1 MASKDNAPNR
11 DRKRLPRRRFLQTIG
26 QVVGA
31 AACSLAL
38 PAAARAATARL
49 AKPIRL
55 GLIADLHHDVM
66 HDAPAR
72 LDVFLEA
79 MAADPPDALIQLGDF
94 AQAKKQNRPLVE
106 KFKKAHPVTLH
117 VIGNHDTDGGLSF
130 DQVLQEWG
138 MKSRYYRHDV
148 KGLRLIVLDGNER
161 SPDHKGGYPSHIG
174 PEQIEWL
181 KKELVTDDVPL
192 LIFCHQPLAGPHCID
207 NAEQLQKI
215 LNTAADRIILVI
227 NGHTHIDDLIR
238 TGDVSHLH
246 VNSASYQWVG
256 GGHRNISY
264 PAEIHAA
271 YPWIDHTCPYRD
283 SLFTTLT
290 FDPKSGAVQME
301 GRKSQWVGKSPL
313 QVGYAN
319 QPGCI
324 DGKQIVPEIRARQI
338 ARSKKDQ

>member
-49 AKPIRL
+49 AKPVRL

-79 MAADPPDALIQLGDF
+79 MAADPPDAIIQLGDF

-130 DQVLQEWG
+130 DQVLQEWR

-161 SPDHKGGYPSHIG
+161 PPDHKGGYPSHIG
-174 PEQIEWL
+174 PQQIEWL
-181 KKELVTDDVPL
+181 KKELV
-192 LIFCHQPLAGPHCID
+192 
-207 NAEQLQKI
+207 
-215 LNTAADRIILVI
+215 
-227 NGHTHIDDLIR
+227 
-238 TGDVSHLH
+238 
-246 VNSASYQWVG
+246 
-256 GGHRNISY
+256 
-264 PAEIHAA
+264 
-271 YPWIDHTCPYRD
+271 
-283 SLFTTLT
+283 
-290 FDPKSGAVQME
+290 
-301 GRKSQWVGKSPL
+301 
-313 QVGYAN
+313 
-319 QPGCI
+319 
-324 DGKQIVPEIRARQI
+324 
-338 ARSKKDQ
+338 